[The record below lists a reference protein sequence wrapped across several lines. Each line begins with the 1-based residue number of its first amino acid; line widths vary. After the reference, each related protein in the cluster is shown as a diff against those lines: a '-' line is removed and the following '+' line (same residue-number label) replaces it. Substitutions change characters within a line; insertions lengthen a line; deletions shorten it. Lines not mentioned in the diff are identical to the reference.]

1 MAFPA
6 FPVDG
11 RSKAG
16 GRARRGNDFGR
27 EAWMRRAYGP
37 LGLALLVLLAL
48 HAPQEALAIQTHG
61 GAEGLYS
68 HQFGHLL
75 FLGAMVV
82 FYFRLRRQAE
92 RTSRGWRYIG
102 ISCLLFALWNAV
114 AFLGHSL
121 EEILPSP
128 AFVGGPNPWD
138 RVLVAAPAWQALL
151 FYACKLDHLVAVP
164 AMLFFFLGLRAFCKE
179 RP

>member
-6 FPVDG
+6 GG
-11 RSKAG
+11 RSGGG
-16 GRARRGNDFGR
+16 GRGRRWRRFLRDGS
-27 EAWMRRAYGP
+27 MRRAYGP
-37 LGLALLVLLAL
+37 LRLALLVLLAL

-82 FYFRLRRQAE
+82 LFFRLRRHAE

-114 AFLGHSL
+114 AFLGHCL

-128 AFVGGPNPWD
+128 AFAGGPNPWD
-138 RVLVAAPAWQALL
+138 RVLVPAPAWQALL

-179 RP
+179 RT